1 MIVWFQQQIGVG
13 LGTSGGSPWAHY
25 RDNCDAVA
33 YPMKLTMDHQSDTME
48 KLVHAFQEVVEGFSG
63 VLEND
68 RSEYA

>member
-1 MIVWFQQQIGVG
+1 MIVWFQQQIGVD
-13 LGTSGGSPWAHY
+13 LRTSGGLSWVHY

-33 YPMKLTMDHQSDTME
+33 YPKKLTLDQFDTTE

>member
-1 MIVWFQQQIGVG
+1 V
-13 LGTSGGSPWAHY
+13 HY

-33 YPMKLTMDHQSDTME
+33 YPTKLTLDQSDTTE

-63 VLEND
+63 VLENG